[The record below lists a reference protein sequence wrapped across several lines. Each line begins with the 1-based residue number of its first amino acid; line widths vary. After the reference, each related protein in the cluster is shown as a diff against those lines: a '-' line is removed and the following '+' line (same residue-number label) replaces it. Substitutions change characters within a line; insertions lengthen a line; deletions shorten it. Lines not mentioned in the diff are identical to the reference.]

1 MKAAIKWT
9 AIVVTALV
17 VAVIGALLILPKFID
32 VNQFKPELE
41 KYVLEATGR
50 PLTIGG
56 EVGLSLFPWA
66 GVSFSDL
73 RLGNVSAFAEKDF
86 LTVKSFDVQVKLWPL
101 LSRQIEVDR
110 LLVVEPRISM
120 VTNKDGRINWDFSA
134 KPADAKPP
142 AKNEAASVTE
152 LPISSLLVGELSI
165 QNGQITLIDHGK
177 GSRQDISDLNLA
189 LRDLSFD
196 RPVRLSFTAAI
207 NQKRISAE
215 GRFGPVGKNLGEGA
229 VPLDLKADAFA
240 ELKLNIKGTV
250 RNLIVAP
257 LADVAVEVMEF
268 SPRKLLA
275 AIGQAP
281 PATADAKVLDRV
293 SFRAGI
299 QADGKAVS
307 ISEALL
313 ALDDSKLNFNAKV
326 SEFAKPQIGFDLS
339 VDQINLDRY
348 LPPTP
353 DAGAGPPPA
362 GRFSETLPKKTDYTG
377 LRQLVMNGNAKIG
390 KLVISNAKVEDVNL
404 KIAARDGILALDPFS
419 MRLYQGTAVGKTAV
433 DVKGE
438 SPLTKVQLDLDK
450 VQINPLLRDMANKD
464 FLEGSAKAQ
473 VALSMAGD
481 EPARIKQTLDGKGS
495 LILSDG
501 AIVGVDLANMV
512 RNVKTALGGE
522 AKTGAK
528 PRTDFAELIVPFTI
542 ENGVFHTPETS
553 LKSPLL
559 RLQAAGNA
567 NLVKETLDFR
577 ADPKIVGTIK
587 GQGDE
592 RERSGLGVPVIVSGT
607 FSSPRF
613 RPDLEGLAKDNL
625 KQMVDPSATGAAP
638 VKEKAGELIK
648 GLLPRKK

>member
-1 MKAAIKWT
+1 
-9 AIVVTALV
+9 
-17 VAVIGALLILPKFID
+17 
-32 VNQFKPELE
+32 
-41 KYVLEATGR
+41 
-50 PLTIGG
+50 
-56 EVGLSLFPWA
+56 
-66 GVSFSDL
+66 
-73 RLGNVSAFAEKDF
+73 
-86 LTVKSFDVQVKLWPL
+86 
-101 LSRQIEVDR
+101 
-110 LLVVEPRISM
+110 
-120 VTNKDGRINWDFSA
+120 
-134 KPADAKPP
+134 
-142 AKNEAASVTE
+142 
-152 LPISSLLVGELSI
+152 
-165 QNGQITLIDHGK
+165 
-177 GSRQDISDLNLA
+177 
-189 LRDLSFD
+189 
-196 RPVRLSFTAAI
+196 
-207 NQKRISAE
+207 
-215 GRFGPVGKNLGEGA
+215 
-229 VPLDLKADAFA
+229 
-240 ELKLNIKGTV
+240 
-250 RNLIVAP
+250 
-257 LADVAVEVMEF
+257 
-268 SPRKLLA
+268 
-275 AIGQAP
+275 
-281 PATADAKVLDRV
+281 
-293 SFRAGI
+293 
-299 QADGKAVS
+299 
-307 ISEALL
+307 
-313 ALDDSKLNFNAKV
+313 
-326 SEFAKPQIGFDLS
+326 
-339 VDQINLDRY
+339 
-348 LPPTP
+348 
-353 DAGAGPPPA
+353 
-362 GRFSETLPKKTDYTG
+362 
-377 LRQLVMNGNAKIG
+377 MNGNAKIG

-473 VALSMAGD
+473 VALSMVGD

-501 AIVGVDLANMV
+501 AIVGVDLASMV
-512 RNVKTALGGE
+512 RNVKAALGGE

-613 RPDLEGLAKDNL
+613 RPDLEGLAKDKL